1 MDIVSFVLSVQVFT
15 VIFNILLNYYG
26 NKILLNYDY
35 DDPDMKEIIYKETHK
50 GIISGI
56 KNFFMGWIP
65 IYSQLYMV
73 VGIFIILNLDVK
85 LKLFDNLSI
94 REWGCRKLLEE
105 HKTKEKKQCVKK
117 SSMNLGK
124 K

>member
-56 KNFFMGWIP
+56 KIFSW
-65 IYSQLYMV
+65 
-73 VGIFIILNLDVK
+73 VGF
-85 LKLFDNLSI
+85 LFTHSCT
-94 REWGCRKLLEE
+94 WLLEF
-105 HKTKEKKQCVKK
+105 
-117 SSMNLGK
+117 L
-124 K
+124 